1 TVDAYRLFG
10 IIVEGVCELFGLT
23 SGLADRF
30 AHLLGH
36 QLCQGIDVLANELG
50 KSVQK
55 LLSSELV
62 RRLPVLQRSTSGRH
76 SLVNLS
82 LARSGNGGDDLP
94 VRWIANIDGVAGSLD
109 PCPSDEAGQRFN
121 SECHGIILHLSS
133 QTRLTDRQRP

>member
-82 LARSGNGGDDLP
+82 LARSGNGGYDLP
-94 VRWIANIDGVAGSLD
+94 DRCVANLDGVASSSD
-109 PCPSDEAGQRFN
+109 TDRSDESGKR
-121 SECHGIILHLSS
+121 
-133 QTRLTDRQRP
+133 